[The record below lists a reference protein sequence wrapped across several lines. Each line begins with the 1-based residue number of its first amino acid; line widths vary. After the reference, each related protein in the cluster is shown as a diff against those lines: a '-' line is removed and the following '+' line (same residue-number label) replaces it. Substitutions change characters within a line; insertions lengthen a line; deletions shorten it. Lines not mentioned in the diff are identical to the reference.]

1 MIVNDNTEQKYGIKA
16 IVLEQLIGLAKTYH
30 LKQLILFGSRAR
42 GDYHRTSDID
52 LAISGGNFARFSI
65 DAEEL
70 TETLLKYDFINLDSA
85 IQKELLLS
93 IEQEGIVLYE
103 EI

>member
-1 MIVNDNTEQKYGIKA
+1 MIVNDNMEQKYGIKEM
-16 IVLEQLIGLAKTYH
+16 VLEQLIGLAKKYH

-52 LAISGGNFARFSI
+52 FSIRGGNFARF
-65 DAEEL
+65 
-70 TETLLKYDFINLDSA
+70 
-85 IQKELLLS
+85 S